1 MLTTEPPGSPWT
13 RKKFKTKQTKLKT
26 CYPQKGE
33 CDREQKSTYGLKILL
48 LWKGKNW
55 KEPIMKDKII

>member
-1 MLTTEPPGSPWT
+1 MVI
-13 RKKFKTKQTKLKT
+13 KFKTKQTKQKT
-26 CYPQKGE
+26 CYPQKGV